1 MLLGILFLVDL
12 ICLYRTGRVVC
23 SPGLRAYRVGSFVRM
38 LGSCSCLGLL
48 FLKAFCCRNLLE
60 KAPIFGLRTEY

>member
-1 MLLGILFLVDL
+1 MLLAILFLVGL
-12 ICLYRTGRVVC
+12 ICLYHRGIVVC
-23 SPGLRAYRVGSFVRM
+23 SLGLGACRVGSFVRM

-48 FLKAFCCRNLLE
+48 FLKAFCCRNLLG